1 MADRKQAWWL
11 IFALAV
17 ATVWTIA
24 ACSGEDSGSA
34 IDPGPGTSVGATDPG
49 TSSGGAESSSG
60 IASSSGGG
68 SSSGKTSSSGG
79 SSGASSSGGGSSGG
93 GSSGGGSSGASSSGG
108 SSGTSSSGGSSGTV
122 TNPNATEK
130 NFKVAFIGDTDTG
143 SDFKSVLALV
153 KAEGADL
160 VVVQGDLTYSF
171 HSASSWFS
179 AIDSVLQTST
189 TKIPYFAARGNHDW
203 SWTSAGGLGA
213 GLDSRLTTWG
223 VTPDNAKPSN
233 ANYAL
238 TYKGLKI
245 VFADESETTP
255 SRADYVKAQLSGDTH
270 IWKICSFHKNQRA
283 TNVGPKSDEMGWPIY
298 ENCRSAG
305 AIVAQGH
312 SHTYSRSKTITADQ
326 TQTVDPTCS
335 DPFALCVGPGKH
347 FFFDSS
353 LGGTDMRT
361 LENTNHT
368 YWASTYAS
376 DFGALFIEFYVDNDP
391 KKATGYFKTV
401 GGTIIDPPASSGK
414 TFFTIT
420 AQ

>member
-1 MADRKQAWWL
+1 MTDRRHAWWL
-11 IFALAV
+11 VVAV
-17 ATVWTIA
+17 LIAAVWTISACGSDDYSPA
-24 ACSGEDSGSA
+24 A
-34 IDPGPGTSVGATDPG
+34 DPGADTNVAPTDP
-49 TSSGGAESSSG
+49 TE
-60 IASSSGGG
+60 
-68 SSSGKTSSSGG
+68 
-79 SSGASSSGGGSSGG
+79 SSSGGGSSGG
-93 GSSGGGSSGASSSGG
+93 SSSGASTSSGGSSSGSTSSGG
-108 SSGTSSSGGSSGTV
+108 SSGTGSSSGTTSSSGGSSSGGSSSGDAGLA
-122 TNPNATEK
+122 NPNATAK

-143 SDFKSVLALV
+143 TDFKNVLKLI
-153 KAEGADL
+153 KAEGAQA

-179 AIDSVLQTST
+179 AIDAELQTAT
-189 TKIPYFAARGNHDW
+189 TKVPYFAARGNHDW
-203 SWTSAGGLGA
+203 SWTSASGLGA

-223 VTPDNAKPSN
+223 VTPDNNKPSN

-245 VFADESETTP
+245 VFVDESETTP
-255 SRADYVKAQLSGDTH
+255 SRADYAKAQLAGDTH
-270 IWKICSFHKNQRA
+270 IWKMCSFHKNQRA
-283 TNVGPKSDEMGWPIY
+283 TNVGPKSDEMGWAIY
-298 ENCRSAG
+298 ENCRAAG

-326 TQTVDPTCS
+326 TQTIDASCS

-353 LGGTDMRT
+353 LGGTDLRS
-361 LENTNHT
+361 LENTNHA
-368 YWASTYAS
+368 YWASTYSS

-391 KKATGYFKTV
+391 KKATGYFKTI

-414 TFFTIT
+414 TSFTIT